1 MNIYIMGKLELM
13 IFGITGFLAFN
24 AYYDN
29 YYIQKI
35 KSHKKIFEVAM
46 YLFLGLSFYLLIK
59 RSPHRSREMLSQ
71 ASNMV
76 KYLPVDKEAFSMVT
90 PFLNLTGSGI
100 GENDYREQRIL
111 QSGGNNHLPQQYYN
125 QPQSMQQSSQPTATK
140 RSVSETKKKW
150 VASQQNW
157 TCNHC
162 SKQLPAWFEV
172 DHKVRLEYG
181 GSNHVDNLE
190 ALCRDCHGKK
200 TAMEK
205 F

>member
-1 MNIYIMGKLELM
+1 MSS
-13 IFGITGFLAFN
+13 
-24 AYYDN
+24 DN
-29 YYIQKI
+29 D
-35 KSHKKIFEVAM
+35 F
-46 YLFLGLSFYLLIK
+46 
-59 RSPHRSREMLSQ
+59 
-71 ASNMV
+71 
-76 KYLPVDKEAFSMVT
+76 
-90 PFLNLTGSGI
+90 
-100 GENDYREQRIL
+100 REQRIL
-111 QSGGNNHLPQQYYN
+111 QSGGNNHLPEQFYEQSQTPQQ
-125 QPQSMQQSSQPTATK
+125 PGATK

-162 SKQLPAWFEV
+162 NKQLPAWFEV

>member
-1 MNIYIMGKLELM
+1 MGKLELI
-13 IFGITGFLAFN
+13 IFGVSGFLAFN

-35 KSHKKIFEVAM
+35 KSHKKMFEVAM
-46 YLFLGLSFYLLIK
+46 YLFLGFSFYLLIK
-59 RSPHRSREMLSQ
+59 RSPHRSKEMLSQ

-76 KYLPVDKEAFSMVT
+76 KYLPIDKGAFSMVT
-90 PFLNLTGSGI
+90 PFLNLTGSGMSSD
-100 GENDYREQRIL
+100 NDFREQRIL
-111 QSGGNNHLPQQYYN
+111 QSGGNNHLPEHQTTQQ
-125 QPQSMQQSSQPTATK
+125 PSATK

-162 SKQLPAWFEV
+162 NQQLPAWFEV

>member
-1 MNIYIMGKLELM
+1 MGKLELI
-13 IFGITGFLAFN
+13 IFGVSGFLAFN

-35 KSHKKIFEVAM
+35 KSHKKMFEVAM
-46 YLFLGLSFYLLIK
+46 YLFLGFSFYLLIK
-59 RSPHRSREMLSQ
+59 RSPHRSKEMLSQ

-76 KYLPVDKEAFSMVT
+76 KYLPIDKGAFSMVT
-90 PFLNLTGSGI
+90 PFLNLTGSGMSSD
-100 GENDYREQRIL
+100 NDFREQRIL
-111 QSGGNNHLPQQYYN
+111 QSGGNNHLPEHQTTQQ
-125 QPQSMQQSSQPTATK
+125 PSATK

-150 VASQQNW
+150 VASQQYW

-162 SKQLPAWFEV
+162 NQQLPAWFEV

>member
-1 MNIYIMGKLELM
+1 MGKLEVI
-13 IFGITGFLAFN
+13 IFGVSGFLAYN

-35 KSHKKIFEVAM
+35 KSHKKMFEVAM

-59 RSPHRSREMLSQ
+59 RSPHRSKEMLSQ

-76 KYLPVDKEAFSMVT
+76 KYLPIDKGAFSMVT
-90 PFLNLTGSGI
+90 PFLNLTGSGTQD
-100 GENDYREQRIL
+100 NDYREQRIL
-111 QSGGNNHLPQQYYN
+111 QSGGNNHLPEQFYE
-125 QPQSMQQSSQPTATK
+125 QPQRTQQPSATK
-140 RSVSETKKKW
+140 RSVRETKKKW
-150 VASQQNW
+150 EASQQNW

>member
-1 MNIYIMGKLELM
+1 MGKLELI
-13 IFGITGFLAFN
+13 IFGVSGFLAFN
-24 AYYDN
+24 AYHDN

-35 KSHKKIFEVAM
+35 KGHKKMFEVAM
-46 YLFLGLSFYLLIK
+46 YIFLGFSFYLLIK
-59 RSPHRSREMLSQ
+59 RSPHRSKEMLSQ
-71 ASNMV
+71 ASNIV
-76 KYLPVDKEAFSMVT
+76 KYLPIDKGAFSMVT
-90 PFLNLTGSGI
+90 PFLNLTGANMPD
-100 GENDYREQRIL
+100 NDYREQRIL
-111 QSGGNNHLPQQYYN
+111 QSGGNNHLPEHQTTQQTTQ
-125 QPQSMQQSSQPTATK
+125 QPSATK

-162 SKQLPAWFEV
+162 NQQLPAWFEV

>member
-1 MNIYIMGKLELM
+1 MGKLELI
-13 IFGITGFLAFN
+13 IFGVSGFLAFN

-35 KSHKKIFEVAM
+35 KSHKKIFEVGM
-46 YLFLGLSFYLLIK
+46 YIFLGFSFYLLIK
-59 RSPHRSREMLSQ
+59 RSPHRSKEMLSQ

-90 PFLNLTGSGI
+90 PFLNLTGSSMP
-100 GENDYREQRIL
+100 ESDYREQRIM
-111 QSGGNNHLPQQYYN
+111 QSGGNEHLPQ
-125 QPQSMQQSSQPTATK
+125 PMQQQQGATK

-157 TCNHC
+157 SCNHC
-162 SKQLPAWFEV
+162 NQQLPAWFEV

>member
-1 MNIYIMGKLELM
+1 MGKLEII
-13 IFGITGFLAFN
+13 IFAITGFLAVN

-29 YYIQKI
+29 YYLQKI
-35 KSHKKIFEVAM
+35 KSYKKYFEVSM
-46 YLFLGLSFYLLIK
+46 YLFLGFSFYLMIK
-59 RSPHRSREMLSQ
+59 KNPYQTKNMISQ

-76 KYLPVDKEAFSMVT
+76 KFLPVNREAFDAVT
-90 PFLNLTGSGI
+90 PLFNLTGNALPDQR
-100 GENDYREQRIL
+100 EQYQEQRIL
-111 QSGGNNHLPQQYYN
+111 QSGGNNFQN
-125 QPQSMQQSSQPTATK
+125 QNKATK

-157 TCNHC
+157 HCNHC

-181 GSNHVDNLE
+181 GSNNVENLE

>member
-1 MNIYIMGKLELM
+1 MYILMGKLELI
-13 IFGITGFLAFN
+13 IFGVSGFLAFN

-35 KSHKKIFEVAM
+35 KSHKKMFEVAM
-46 YLFLGLSFYLLIK
+46 YLFLGFSFYLLIK
-59 RSPHRSREMLSQ
+59 RSPHRSKEMLSQ

-76 KYLPVDKEAFSMVT
+76 KYLPIDKGAFSMVT
-90 PFLNLTGSGI
+90 PFLNLTGSGMSSD
-100 GENDYREQRIL
+100 NDFREQRIL
-111 QSGGNNHLPQQYYN
+111 QSGGNNHLPEQFYE
-125 QPQSMQQSSQPTATK
+125 QPQTPQQPGATK

-162 SKQLPAWFEV
+162 NKQLPAWFEV

>member
-1 MNIYIMGKLELM
+1 MGKLEII
-13 IFGITGFLAFN
+13 IFGITGFLAYN
-24 AYYDN
+24 AYHDN
-29 YYIQKI
+29 YYLQKI
-35 KSHKKIFEVAM
+35 KSYRKYFETAM
-46 YLFLGLSFYLLIK
+46 YLFIGFSFYLMIK
-59 RSPHRSREMLSQ
+59 KNPSQTKNMLSQ

-76 KYLPVDKEAFSMVT
+76 KYLPVDKDAVSMVT
-90 PFLNLTGSGI
+90 PFFNLTGDAIPDGRQQ
-100 GENDYREQRIL
+100 YQEQKIL
-111 QSGGNNHLPQQYYN
+111 QSGGVNSFYPNQNQQ
-125 QPQSMQQSSQPTATK
+125 TATK

-157 TCNHC
+157 HCNHC

-181 GSNHVDNLE
+181 GSNNVENLE

>member
-1 MNIYIMGKLELM
+1 MGKLELI
-13 IFGITGFLAFN
+13 IFGVSGFLAFN

-35 KSHKKIFEVAM
+35 KSHKKMFEVAM
-46 YLFLGLSFYLLIK
+46 YLFLGFSFYLLIK
-59 RSPHRSREMLSQ
+59 RSPHRSKEMLSQ

-76 KYLPVDKEAFSMVT
+76 KYLPIDKGAFSMVT
-90 PFLNLTGSGI
+90 PFLNLTGSGMSSD
-100 GENDYREQRIL
+100 NDFREQRIL
-111 QSGGNNHLPQQYYN
+111 QSGGNNHLPEHQTTQHQTTQQ
-125 QPQSMQQSSQPTATK
+125 PSATK

-162 SKQLPAWFEV
+162 NQQLPAWFEV

-190 ALCRDCHGKK
+190 ALCRDSNRKK